1 MSVTI
6 NLLAS
11 KSIFH
16 RVSICTF
23 LESLQGI
30 ASTVVKGNFHE
41 GELSTDMRA
50 TQESIDRLQAMT
62 ISIKKAEMRK
72 HSVNDFVPI
81 LPVGDS

>member
-1 MSVTI
+1 MDYKENNLSAFMIVNRRPGMSVTI

-50 TQESIDRLQAMT
+50 TQELSLIH
-62 ISIKKAEMRK
+62 I
-72 HSVNDFVPI
+72 
-81 LPVGDS
+81 